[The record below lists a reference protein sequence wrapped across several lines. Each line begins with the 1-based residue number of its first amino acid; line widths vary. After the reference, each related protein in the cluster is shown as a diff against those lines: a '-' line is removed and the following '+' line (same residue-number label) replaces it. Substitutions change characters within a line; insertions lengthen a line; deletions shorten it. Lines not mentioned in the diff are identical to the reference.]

1 MVAPESAASRKLLE
15 QGIFANVFNVTGAGP
30 LYREFQS
37 AQHAALSGATKQTHL
52 LDELVSAKER
62 NTPVVTVVDGHPH
75 SMAWI
80 GAALNAPTCPLGVVG
95 FGQSGTVPD
104 LYREYKIDAA
114 SICSAC
120 IQSLKSSKL

>member
-1 MVAPESAASRKLLE
+1 M
-15 QGIFANVFNVTGAGP
+15 FNVTGAGP

-37 AQHAALSGATKQTHL
+37 AQHAAIFGTAKPSHL
-52 LDELVSAKER
+52 LEELVPAGER
-62 NTPVVTVVDGHPH
+62 GVPVVTVVDGHPH

-120 IQSLKSSKL
+120 MQTLKK